1 MSSLKFDATNR
12 QAKRLPTSLIKAWT
26 RNRAILP
33 LLVLITCLIISYLY
47 WNAANTSRENEIRTY
62 FEYRAR
68 DVKVRIEQRIIGH
81 EEILRSTR
89 GLFNA
94 SGKVNRSEFRLF
106 NNSLS
111 LDENYPGVQGVGFSS
126 IIPSE
131 QIKEHI
137 TDIRAEGFSA
147 YKIWPEGNRETYTSI
162 IFLEPFTGLN
172 LRAFGYDM
180 FSEPVRRKAMER
192 ARDSNETVISEKVNL
207 VQETGRA
214 VQAGFLL
221 YLPVYRNGT
230 PHTTL
235 IERRTNIIGWV
246 YSPFRMGDFMEGLFG
261 ERAADLDVEIFDGKN
276 ILNETKMYDSK
287 THMMLIDQPLVL
299 RKEIDFHGHKWTVL
313 VKSTPQLEARIG
325 FDTSSIIL
333 IVGLSISLLLTII
346 TWLLVNRRIRAIIAD
361 TERKREELIIQQQ
374 NDQLQELNAT
384 KDKFFSIIAHDLRS
398 PFQGFL
404 SMTEMMVE
412 NIGDFSEEEL
422 VKYLGELNK
431 STQNLYKL
439 LQNLLD
445 WAQLKKGS
453 FDFTPKEFSLSAT
466 VSACIEHINKRAIQ
480 KGITIITEVA
490 EDQKVFVDERMINS
504 IFGNLLSNAVKF
516 TRSEGKVT
524 VKANNLSNGMVEI
537 SVEDSGVGMSE
548 RTLNKLF
555 KIDEKVGSKGTDGEL
570 STGLGLLLCK
580 EFIEKHSGKIWV
592 ESEEGKGST
601 FNFTL
606 PGNENVFTSRTI
618 LY

>member
-1 MSSLKFDATNR
+1 MNPLKFN
-12 QAKRLPTSLIKAWT
+12 LSNSLSNGSPTSLIKAWT
-26 RNRAILP
+26 RNRIILP
-33 LLVLITCLIISYLY
+33 FLVLITCLIISSLY
-47 WNAANTSRENEIRTY
+47 WNAANASRENEVRTY

-111 LDENYPGVQGVGFSS
+111 LIENYPGVQGVGFSS

-131 QIKEHI
+131 QIKKHI
-137 TDIRAEGFSA
+137 TGICAEGFPT

-162 IFLEPFTGLN
+162 IFLEPFAGLN

-180 FSEPVRRKAMER
+180 FSEPVRRKAMETS
-192 ARDSNETVISEKVNL
+192 RDLDETTISDKVSL

-230 PHTTL
+230 PHTTVS
-235 IERRTNIIGWV
+235 ERRTNIIGWV

-261 ERAADLDVEIFDGKN
+261 ELAEDLDVEIYDGKN

-287 THMMLIDQPLVL
+287 THSRWMDQQLAL

-313 VKSTPQLEARIG
+313 VKSTPQLESRIG
-325 FDTSSIIL
+325 FNVSSIIL
-333 IVGLSISLLLTII
+333 IVGISISLLLTII
-346 TWLLVNRRIRAIIAD
+346 TWLLVNKRIRAIIAD

-412 NIGDFSEEEL
+412 NVDDFSKEEL

-431 STQNLYKL
+431 STKNLYKL

-453 FDFTPKEFSLSAT
+453 FDFVPKEFSLSAT
-466 VSACIEHINKRAIQ
+466 VSANIEQINKRAIQ

-490 EDQKVFVDERMINS
+490 EDQKVFVDERMFNS
-504 IFGNLLSNAVKF
+504 ILGNLLSNAVKF
-516 TRSEGKVT
+516 TKRDGKIVI
-524 VKANNLSNGMVEI
+524 KAKTIDNGMIEI
-537 SVEDSGVGMSE
+537 TIEDTGVGMSE
-548 RTLNKLF
+548 RVVNKLF
-555 KIDEKVGSKGTDGEL
+555 KIDEKVGQKGTDGEL
-570 STGLGLLLCK
+570 STSLGLLLCK
-580 EFIEKHSGKIWV
+580 EFVEKHGGKIWV
-592 ESEEGKGST
+592 ESEEGKGSI
-601 FNFTL
+601 FYFTV
-606 PGNENVFTSRTI
+606 PRR
-618 LY
+618 

>member
-1 MSSLKFDATNR
+1 MNPLKFN
-12 QAKRLPTSLIKAWT
+12 LSNSLSNGSPTSLIKAWT
-26 RNRAILP
+26 RNRIILP
-33 LLVLITCLIISYLY
+33 FLVLITCLIISSLY
-47 WNAANTSRENEIRTY
+47 WNAANASRENEIRTY

-111 LDENYPGVQGVGFSS
+111 LIENYPGVQGVGFSS

-131 QIKEHI
+131 QIKKHI
-137 TDIRAEGFSA
+137 TGICAEGFPT

-162 IFLEPFTGLN
+162 IFLEPFAGLN

-180 FSEPVRRKAMER
+180 FSEPVRRKAMETS
-192 ARDSNETVISEKVNL
+192 RDLDETTISDKVSL

-230 PHTTL
+230 PHTTVS
-235 IERRTNIIGWV
+235 ERRTNIIGWV

-261 ERAADLDVEIFDGKN
+261 ELAEDLDVEIYDGKN

-287 THMMLIDQPLVL
+287 THSRWMDQQLAL

-313 VKSTPQLEARIG
+313 VKSTPQLESRIG
-325 FDTSSIIL
+325 FNVSSIIL
-333 IVGLSISLLLTII
+333 IVGISISLLLTII
-346 TWLLVNRRIRAIIAD
+346 TWLLVNKRIRAIIAD

-412 NIGDFSEEEL
+412 NVDDFSKEEL

-431 STQNLYKL
+431 STKNLYKL

-453 FDFTPKEFSLSAT
+453 FDFVPKEFSLSAT
-466 VSACIEHINKRAIQ
+466 VSANIEQINKRAIQ

-490 EDQKVFVDERMINS
+490 EDQKVFVDERMFNS
-504 IFGNLLSNAVKF
+504 ILGNLLSNAVKF
-516 TRSEGKVT
+516 TKRDGKIVI
-524 VKANNLSNGMVEI
+524 KAKTIDNGMIEI
-537 SVEDSGVGMSE
+537 TIEDTGVGMSE
-548 RTLNKLF
+548 RVVNKLF
-555 KIDEKVGSKGTDGEL
+555 KIDEKVGQKGTDGEL
-570 STGLGLLLCK
+570 STSLGLLLCK
-580 EFIEKHSGKIWV
+580 EFVEKHGGKIWV
-592 ESEEGKGST
+592 ESEEGKGSI
-601 FNFTL
+601 FYFTV
-606 PGNENVFTSRTI
+606 PRR
-618 LY
+618 